1 MIGEETLLLGPRE
14 IVPVRFLL
22 AAAADSVEGDKV
34 DGSGEMGEPRI
45 QSIVRDRLRRF
56 GVLLLVLGTLRLLV
70 FILNGSPVRSGL
82 LIPLTLSIRPP
93 SILSG
98 SSRNGSPSTTL
109 PKTDVLSL
117 VSSTSLIRIFVGVFV
132 DMDIVGL
139 LALLLVF

>member
-1 MIGEETLLLGPRE
+1 
-14 IVPVRFLL
+14 
-22 AAAADSVEGDKV
+22 
-34 DGSGEMGEPRI
+34 MGEPRI

-70 FILNGSPVRSGL
+70 FTLNGSPARSGW
-82 LIPLTLSIRPP
+82 LIPLPVSTRPP
-93 SILSG
+93 SISYGSSLSG
-98 SSRNGSPSTTL
+98 NPSTTL
-109 PKTDVLSL
+109 PKTGVLSL

>member
-1 MIGEETLLLGPRE
+1 MIGEETGGPRE
-14 IVPVRFLL
+14 IVPVRFLF
-22 AAAADSVEGDKV
+22 AAAADGVEGDKE

-82 LIPLTLSIRPP
+82 LIPLALSTRPP
-93 SILSG
+93 CISFG

-109 PKTDVLSL
+109 PKTGVLSL